1 MKMTFIYVILGLGII
16 LSSCERYLDL
26 KPDKSQVVP
35 ATLQD
40 CQALLNN
47 GINGEFLPQAV
58 EVSSD
63 DYVLNSSGFN
73 TMSLEDRQT
82 SIWQADA
89 QVQFGNWSGPY
100 KRIQVANQILETL
113 SKITPSV
120 SQQTEWSRINGA
132 ALLLRSM
139 SFFSLA
145 QAFTLPY
152 DPAAADQELGIPLK
166 LTPSLSEAISRGTVQ
181 QTYDRILTDLQE
193 AVTLLPDRQPSDISS
208 RTIPMPVRAA
218 AQAALARVYLS
229 MGDYPN
235 ALLHAD
241 ACLQRYSTL
250 IDYKDLDADSYVP
263 LEAYNAEVLY
273 SYHSGGNVPFGNGR
287 ILPAIYQMYVTD
299 DLRKDIFFGPDI
311 TEPFAFTG
319 SYQPYNIFA
328 GLATDEVYLI
338 RAECRARAGNT
349 TLAMADLNLLR
360 SKRWDNNFTPL
371 VAATA
376 QEALDLIIAERRKE
390 LVYRGLRWFDLR
402 RLNKDP
408 RYAVTLT
415 RTIDGQ
421 MYTLPP
427 NDLRYALP
435 IPREVLEREDLPQ
448 NRR

>member
-1 MKMTFIYVILGLGII
+1 MKITFIYVILGLGII

-26 KPDKSQVVP
+26 KPDKSQVIP
-35 ATLQD
+35 ASLQD
-40 CQALLNN
+40 CQALLNSSLN
-47 GINGEFLPQAV
+47 EAFFPQAI
-58 EVSSD
+58 EISSD
-63 DYVLNSSGFN
+63 DYVLNTDGFQE
-73 TMSLEDRQT
+73 MILEDRQT
-82 SIWQADA
+82 AVWQVNA

-100 KRIQVANQILETL
+100 NRIQVANQILSTL
-113 SKITPSV
+113 SKIEPAP
-120 SQQTEWSRINGA
+120 SQQAEWNQIKGA
-132 ALLLRSM
+132 TLLLRSM
-139 SFFSLA
+139 CFFSLA
-145 QAFTLPY
+145 QTFTLPY
-152 DPAAADQELGIPLK
+152 DPATAGQDLGIPLK
-166 LTPSLSEAISRGTVQ
+166 VTPSLSEPIDRGTVQ
-181 QTYDRILTDLQE
+181 QTHDRIITDLNE
-193 AVTLLPDRQPSDISS
+193 AIGLLPDRAPSAIAT
-208 RTIPMPVRAA
+208 RTIPTPVRAA

-229 MGDYPN
+229 MGDYAN
-235 ALLHAD
+235 ALILAD
-241 ACLQRYSTL
+241 ASLNRYNTL
-250 IDYKDLDADSYVP
+250 IDYKDLDNDSYVP

-319 SYQPYNIFA
+319 SYQPYSIFA

-360 SKRWDNNFTPL
+360 SKRWDNNYTPL